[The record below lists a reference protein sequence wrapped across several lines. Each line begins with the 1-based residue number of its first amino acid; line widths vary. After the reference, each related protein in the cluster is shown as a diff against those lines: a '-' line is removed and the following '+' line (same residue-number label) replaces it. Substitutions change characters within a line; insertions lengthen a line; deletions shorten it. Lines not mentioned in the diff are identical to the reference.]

1 MATYKNK
8 LKQPLTVDLSGKY
21 VFSVASKGR
30 FQIPD
35 ELVGHAEI
43 QALTRRNH
51 IVRIDKP
58 KQEIQPVKKP
68 APSII
73 SPAPKPVVEAKS
85 DSLSQGDLAR
95 ESGEKAGSE
104 DAAST
109 LGVNTIE
116 HLDVVTTD
124 DLSKKNKET
133 SDESSEQK
141 TEKPK
146 GKFKRRKR

>member
-8 LKQPLTVDLSGKY
+8 LKQPLTVDLGGKY

-35 ELVGHAEI
+35 ELAGHAVI
-43 QALTRRNH
+43 QALFRRDQ
-51 IVRIDKP
+51 IVRVDKP
-58 KQEIQPVKKP
+58 KEVIQPVQKP

-73 SPAPKPVVEAKS
+73 SPTPKPVVEAKP

-104 DAAST
+104 DATPT
-109 LGVNTIE
+109 LDLPTLE

-124 DLSKKNKET
+124 NPPNEEKTE
-133 SDESSEQK
+133 ESSERK

-146 GKFKRRKR
+146 GRFKRRKR